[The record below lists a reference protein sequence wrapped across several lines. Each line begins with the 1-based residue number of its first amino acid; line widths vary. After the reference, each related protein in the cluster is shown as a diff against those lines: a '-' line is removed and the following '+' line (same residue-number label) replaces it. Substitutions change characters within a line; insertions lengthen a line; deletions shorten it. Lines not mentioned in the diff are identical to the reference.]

1 MMTAADDTSA
11 LAEAERSLYRA
22 MIAKD
27 FTALEESLASDL
39 CYVHSTGVAET
50 RDEYLRGVAD
60 GRYDY
65 ATIVSR
71 DVRIRVVDDL
81 GVMNGIVTMAV
92 GKRGMPK
99 DTLDLLFVLVWVRKT
114 DRWRLA
120 IRHATRMLPSP

>member
-1 MMTAADDTSA
+1 MMTTGNDMST
-11 LAEAERSLYRA
+11 LAEAERELYRA

-27 FTALEESLASDL
+27 FTALEESLASEL
-39 CYVHSTGVAET
+39 CYIHSTGVAET

-65 ATIVSR
+65 ATIASR
-71 DVRIRVVDDL
+71 DVRIRAVDDL
-81 GVMNGIVTMAV
+81 GVMNGVVTMSV

-99 DTLDLLFVLVWVRKT
+99 DTLDLLFVLVWVKKT

-120 IRHATRMLPSP
+120 VRQATRMPASP